1 MSSIHHTRLSGP
13 ANTLGPKAR
22 SRKWS
27 ILPEVDYR
35 QLQHHLNQ
43 CESTGHPAS
52 PLLSHVLLHKLMTL
66 EPVDN
71 VYAGDLV
78 TGGCQVAYS
87 IDQNPALTGLLVH
100 RARSGEASGVIPVSS
115 LLGATLI
122 GMRVGQRAPL
132 LQEDGTI
139 GTLSVLGVT
148 HPVEPA
154 ARDQD
159 P

>member
-1 MSSIHHTRLSGP
+1 MSSIHHTRLPSS

-22 SRKWS
+22 SHKWS
-27 ILPEVDYR
+27 ILPEADYR

-43 CESTGHPAS
+43 CESTGRPAS
-52 PLLSHVLLHKLMTL
+52 LLLSHVLLHKLMTL

-87 IDQNPALTGLLVH
+87 VDQKPASSGLLVH
-100 RARSGEASGVIPVSS
+100 RARSGGASGVIPVSS

-122 GMRVGQRAPL
+122 GMRTGQRAPL
-132 LQEDGTI
+132 LHEDGTI
-139 GTLSVLGVT
+139 GTLSVLSVT
-148 HPVEPA
+148 HPG
-154 ARDQD
+154 
-159 P
+159 